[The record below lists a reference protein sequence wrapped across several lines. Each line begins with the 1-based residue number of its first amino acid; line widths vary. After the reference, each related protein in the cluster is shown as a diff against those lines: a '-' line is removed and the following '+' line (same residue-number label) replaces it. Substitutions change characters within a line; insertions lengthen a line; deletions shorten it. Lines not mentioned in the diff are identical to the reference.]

1 MRIPAHLGLRNRA
14 PAKHIIGLLFCAL
27 FRGARGVLFRG
38 ALLRAALFRGAPI
51 LDHVFR
57 RCMPRVDQLRALLA
71 AQLGALGVPQ
81 LGALGVPQLGVPQL
95 GALGVPQLGVSALAT
110 PRATPQESR
119 PFPPVHP
126 FAAVLLLLRVMSAR
140 ETSKRR
146 RASASCGVKAVAASA
161 SCGVKAVATL
171 ATDISEEGVPKSEVE
186 VEEGARSSK
195 VEEGARSSKSRCKG
209 SARVTFAADVKP
221 FDGPW
226 PATRLLDAVVHAYF
240 VARTV
245 RTSRDLLQ
253 QVPAVASRHSPPD
266 VIAALVRAVHQV
278 CERLVELEKEKE
290 REQEKEA
297 QTSATDG
304 KQQGAKEAG
313 KKKGAKE
320 AGKKKG
326 AKEAGKM
333 KGAEEAEIRVPIC
346 LFGGG
351 RGLQVTPRC
360 IPFLQN
366 MCALVQ
372 AAHTLK

>member
-1 MRIPAHLGLRNRA
+1 MRIPAHLGLRSRA
-14 PAKHIIGLLFCAL
+14 PAKHIIGLLCC
-27 FRGARGVLFRG
+27 VLFRG
-38 ALLRAALFRGAPI
+38 ALFRGALFRGAPI
-51 LDHVFR
+51 LDCVFR
-57 RCMPRVDQLRALLA
+57 RFMPRVDQLRALLA
-71 AQLGALGVPQ
+71 AQLGALGVPQLGALGVPQ

-171 ATDISEEGVPKSEVE
+171 ATDISEEGVPKSEA
-186 VEEGARSSK
+186 ARSR
-195 VEEGARSSKSRCKG
+195 EGARSSKSRCKR

-320 AGKKKG
+320 AGK
-326 AKEAGKM
+326 M